1 MQSIDIFQVAKLARL
16 HLTSDEAKALSGQL
30 SQILSFVETLNEV
43 KGLEKT
49 EPTSHPFSLTDV
61 YRADEIKPSV
71 SIETFLKHSPA
82 SKGRFFLVPKI
93 IEDKS

>member
-1 MQSIDIFQVAKLARL
+1 MQTIDIHQVAKLARL
-16 HLTSDEAKALSGQL
+16 HLTPDEAKALSGQL

-43 KGLEKT
+43 KGLENT

-61 YRADEIKPSV
+61 YRADEVKPSI